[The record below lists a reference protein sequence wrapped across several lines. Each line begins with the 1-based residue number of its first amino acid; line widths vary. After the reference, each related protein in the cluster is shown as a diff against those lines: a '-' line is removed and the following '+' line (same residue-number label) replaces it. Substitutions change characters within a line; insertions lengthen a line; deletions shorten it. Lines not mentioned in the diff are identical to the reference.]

1 MISGRAILKQAGL
14 LLALCA
20 PLASASAASAWTL
33 PELLHTLA
41 SRGDSRANFVEIRTL
56 ALLSQPLRLEG
67 SVEFRPPAYLAK
79 HVRLPA
85 EEHYIIDGNA
95 LRIERPGQAPLQL
108 ALSDYPALEAFAA
121 SLRAPLAGDG
131 AALQRYYR
139 VSLGGSRRHWLLA
152 LVPLQPEMV
161 ESIRRVTLAGSGDH
175 IERLD
180 IEEAGGDRSS
190 LRFQPHP

>member
-14 LLALCA
+14 LLALWG
-20 PLASASAASAWTL
+20 LMASAPAAAGWTL
-33 PELLHTLA
+33 SELLQTLA
-41 SRGDSRANFVEIRTL
+41 RRGDSSADFVETRTL

-67 SVEFRPPAYLAK
+67 RVEFRRPGYLAK

-95 LRIERPGQAPLQL
+95 LRIERPGQPPLQL

-152 LVPLQPEMV
+152 LVPLQPEMAEKV
-161 ESIRRVTLAGSGDH
+161 RRVTLAGSDDH

-190 LRFQPHP
+190 LRFQPRP